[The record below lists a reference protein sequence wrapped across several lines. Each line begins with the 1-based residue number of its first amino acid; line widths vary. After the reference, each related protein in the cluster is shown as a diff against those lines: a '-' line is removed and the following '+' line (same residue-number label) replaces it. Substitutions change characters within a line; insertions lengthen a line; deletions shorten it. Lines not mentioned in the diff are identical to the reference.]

1 MKTSVLSIFTLFFL
15 ILFVFL
21 GSCARR
27 TPQPHLPTERAK
39 PRIDK
44 DKPENPVL
52 ARKQWNLPAGA
63 KARIGKGRINAIAF
77 SPDSEQLAVG
87 SGIGV
92 WVYNVSDAAPLAL
105 FGKDIGG
112 AETVAYSPDNKTL
125 VSAGAEISLYDTQ
138 TQTHRQ
144 TIGTGG
150 QSIAYSPDGET
161 LAIANWQD
169 VLLLNPKTG
178 EIKKM
183 LSGHSGRLTRIA
195 YSSDGETLASASQDM
210 TVRLWRVDTGD
221 PIHIFS
227 GYKETVR
234 DVAFSPDSQTLAS
247 ASIDGVRLWDVQTGI
262 LKRHISVPV
271 RYALS
276 YFPDGK
282 SIAVE
287 VYDAVDILDAETG
300 ALKQKLPVKIGMINA
315 LKVSPDGKT
324 LAVASYEGEI
334 LLYDT
339 ATQTHLWTISGHF
352 PLGGV
357 ALSPDGKT
365 LAIGSFNRLRF
376 YDVAN
381 GSHKYTYPQGIGYDV
396 IYSPDGSTLTTA
408 LGQELRWIN
417 VETGERT
424 QTLKWDSLPSALA
437 YSRDGQILAVGVEQT
452 IELWD
457 VPTAKMLRSLSGH
470 AATIRKLAF
479 SPDGKR
485 LASISWDKSIWL
497 WGTEPDGVQK
507 ILWEH
512 SEEILSLAFSPDGK
526 TVAASSWDEIRLY
539 RTDTG
544 KQMFSLRNANERRI
558 GDSLVFSPDGK
569 TLASGRHLWDAHA
582 GVYKQRLHG
591 HKLPTSYLAF
601 TPDGSTLISVSHDGT
616 ILLWDMKQDL

>member
-27 TPQPHLPTERAK
+27 TPQPPLPTERAK

-44 DKPENPVL
+44 DRPEDPVL
-52 ARKQWNLPAGA
+52 APKQWNIPAGA

-105 FGKDIGG
+105 FGKDRGG
-112 AETVAYSPDNKTL
+112 AETVAYSPDNKIL
-125 VSAGAEISLYDTQ
+125 ASAGAEISLYDTQ
-138 TQTHRQ
+138 TQTYTQ
-144 TIGTGG
+144 TIRTGG

-161 LAIANWQD
+161 LAIANWKD
-169 VLLLNPKTG
+169 ILFLNPQTG
-178 EIKKM
+178 EMKKM

-195 YSSDGETLASASQDM
+195 YSPDGKTLASASQDL

-221 PIHIFS
+221 PIHTFS
-227 GYKETVR
+227 GYKETVW
-234 DVAFSPDSQTLAS
+234 DIAFSPDSRTLAS
-247 ASIDGVRLWDVQTGI
+247 TGIDGVRLWDVQTGT

-287 VYDAVDILDAETG
+287 VYDAIDILDAETG

-334 LLYDT
+334 FLYDI
-339 ATQTHLWTISGHF
+339 ATKTHRRTIAGHF
-352 PLGGV
+352 PRGGV

-365 LAIGSFNRLRF
+365 LATGSFNRLRL
-376 YDVAN
+376 YNVAN
-381 GSHKYTYPQGIGYDV
+381 GDHKHTYPQGIGYDV
-396 IYSPDGSTLTTA
+396 VYAPDGSTLTTA
-408 LGQELRWIN
+408 FGQELCWIN

-470 AATIRKLAF
+470 ASTIRKLAF
-479 SPDGKR
+479 SPDGER
-485 LASISWDKSIWL
+485 LASISWDKSVWL
-497 WGTEPDGVQK
+497 WDTRPGGVKK

-512 SEEILSLAFSPDGK
+512 SEEILSLAYAPDGK
-526 TVAASSWDEIRLY
+526 IVAASSWDEIRLY
-539 RTDTG
+539 HTDTG
-544 KQMFSLRNANERRI
+544 KQMFSLRNADERRI
-558 GDSLVFSPDGK
+558 GDSLAFSADGK
-569 TLASGRHLWDAHA
+569 TLASSGHLWDARTGDH
-582 GVYKQRLHG
+582 KHRLHG
-591 HKLPTSYLAF
+591 HKLPVFYLAF
-601 TPDGSTLISVSHDGT
+601 TPDGSTLISASHDGT
-616 ILLWDMKQDL
+616 ILLWDMKQNF